1 MVTQSPLTLMGVRM
15 SWKMNM
21 LRKMTATSLKIPATE
36 LRKSRRSAPDSA
48 VAGIEKSLQSDNG
61 SALD

>member
-1 MVTQSPLTLMGVRM
+1 M

-36 LRKSRRSAPDSA
+36 LRKVEPVSKRRASATA
-48 VAGIEKSLQSDNG
+48 RGAKVCYRVTTEVR
-61 SALD
+61 